1 LRFTFHNIY
10 FLLCTDLKI
19 TNEFTSINVKVSF
32 WIPCQKIPCR
42 TIPNI
47 DIDAK
52 FTSVD
57 VYNIS
62 NLSCAKIESDGTGN
76 NNGGTVRKRSGDKEN
91 IKLHG

>member
-1 LRFTFHNIY
+1 LRFTFDNIY
-10 FLLCTDLKI
+10 FLLCTGLKI

-32 WIPCQKIPCR
+32 WFPCQKVR
-42 TIPNI
+42 GRKFPNI

-52 FTSVD
+52 FTSID

-62 NLSCAKIESDGTGN
+62 DLPCAKIESDRTGN

-91 IKLHG
+91 IELHG